1 MKRLILILAALVA
14 CGASSSTLAQLDAT
28 ETEDLLFMREEEKL
42 ARDTYLTLY
51 DRWSQNIFQNIAR
64 SEQRHMDTMLD
75 MIQYYGLEDPV
86 TDDTVGAFNNP
97 VLATLYDDLIE
108 RGSASLLEALHVGAY
123 IEELDIGDLRAA
135 IDRTD
140 EVLLINAYENLLAGS
155 RNHLRAFVSQIT
167 WFGIDYVAQV
177 LDQDDVDAIVEGTD
191 PPANEGFTINAGLND
206 SWFNPAT
213 KGQGFFITVYPG
225 IKTVFL
231 AWFTYDT
238 EQPDASVTANL
249 GSPDQ
254 RWLTAQGVYDGAQ
267 AEMEVK
273 VFAGG
278 LFDTGTPEPEGVTDG
293 SILLQFENCNSGSVT
308 YDIPSIG
315 RTGTIPIER
324 ISLDNV
330 PHCEKLA
337 ESDGT
342 P

>member
-1 MKRLILILAALVA
+1 MKRLILILTALLSCSVSFSA
-14 CGASSSTLAQLDAT
+14 LAQLDAT

-51 DRWSQNIFQNIAR
+51 DLWNHAIFQNIAR
-64 SEQRHMDTMLD
+64 SEQRHMDTMLA
-75 MIQYYGLEDPV
+75 MVEYYGLQDPV
-86 TDDTVGAFNNP
+86 TDDTVGVFNNAT
-97 VLATLYDDLIE
+97 LAGLYDDLVA
-108 RGSASLLEALHVGAY
+108 RGSVSLLEALYVGAY
-123 IEELDIGDLRAA
+123 IEELDIRDLRETLG
-135 IDRTD
+135 RTD
-140 EVLLINAYENLLAGS
+140 EVPLINAYENLLAGS

-167 WFGIDYVAQV
+167 WLGVDYVAQV
-177 LDQDDVDAIVEGTD
+177 LDQADVDAIVEGYEI
-191 PPANEGFTINAGLND
+191 PANQGFTINAGLND

-254 RWLTAQGVYDGAQ
+254 RWMTAQGIYDGAQ
-267 AEMEVK
+267 AEMEIR
-273 VFAGG
+273 VFGG
-278 LFDTGTPEPEGVTDG
+278 GVFDSGSPQPDSAVDG
-293 SILLQFENCNSGSVT
+293 SILLQFENCNSGTVT

-315 RTGTIPIER
+315 RTGVIPIER
-324 ISLDNV
+324 IALDNV
-330 PHCEKLA
+330 PHCEQMA
-337 ESDGT
+337 DPNAG